1 MIEQFS
7 VVVVSVESSNC
18 FKGVILGLGV
28 LPPRLLQDHSLSG
41 EPYCIALVK
50 HRNSSGELLVNCSD
64 PSQSLEVKLHSQ

>member
-1 MIEQFS
+1 M
-7 VVVVSVESSNC
+7 
-18 FKGVILGLGV
+18 GLGV